1 MTVRKIVVVIPTMN
15 HQGSIA
21 HAIDGIPRKGLVSQ
35 GYEVHIVVM
44 DGRSSD
50 DTLSIA
56 RAKGAHTLIQRGSGR
71 GAAVRQAFQLCDP
84 RQVVPRVLELS
95 GGLCS
100 KFHDLAAL
108 LDSDYLILLDA
119 ESSNRPQDFLRMLTS
134 LQGGAD
140 VVMGSR
146 FLDATAMREVPPLD
160 RLRNVLLSSAA
171 TLLFQQ
177 KCTDLCAPMWGF
189 NARSLR
195 KLQLESKHFELEAEL
210 FAESLRKGLRVKEI
224 PLSHPYENDE
234 HGATAFTTDI
244 AIVLKLI
251 ESRFK
256 DRGRRRSAGPVR
268 VRVMPV
274 HEPVTNRPVVTEPA
288 LRSVTDQ
295 VPLFPGEM
303 T

>member
-1 MTVRKIVVVIPTMN
+1 MN
-15 HQGSIA
+15 HQGNIA
-21 HAIDGIPRKGLVSQ
+21 QAIDGIPRKGLVSQ
-35 GYEVHIVVM
+35 GYEVHVVVM

-50 DTLSIA
+50 GTLSIA
-56 RAKGAHTLIQRGSGR
+56 RDKGAHTLIQRGNGK
-71 GAAVRQAFQLCDP
+71 GAAVRQAFELCDP

-100 KFHDLAAL
+100 KFHDLAAM

-119 ESSNRPQDFLRMLTS
+119 EGSYYPQDFLRMLSS

-146 FLDATAMREVPPLD
+146 FLDPAVTRAVSPLD
-160 RLRNVLLSSAA
+160 RFRNALLSGAA
-171 TLLFQQ
+171 TLLYQQ
-177 KCTDLCAPMWGF
+177 RCTDLCAPLWGF

-195 KLQLESKHFELEAEL
+195 KLKLDSKHFELEAEL
-210 FAESLRKGLRVKEI
+210 FAESLRKGLKVREI
-224 PLSHPYENDE
+224 PLSRGPENEE
-234 HGATAFTTDI
+234 HRGTAFIADI

-256 DRGRRRSAGPVR
+256 DHGRRQPAGPVR
-268 VRVMPV
+268 VKIMTV
-274 HEPVTNRPVVTEPA
+274 HEPATNRSTVPEPIH
-288 LRSVTDQ
+288 RSVADQ
-295 VPLFPGEM
+295 VPLHPGEM